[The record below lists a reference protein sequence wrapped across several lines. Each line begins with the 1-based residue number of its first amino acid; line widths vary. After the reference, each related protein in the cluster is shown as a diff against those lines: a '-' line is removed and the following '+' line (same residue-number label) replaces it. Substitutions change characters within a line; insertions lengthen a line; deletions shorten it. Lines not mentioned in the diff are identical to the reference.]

1 VHQIRIRSF
10 VAAATELVFVLRRA
24 PRGTHLAL
32 AEYGVSGRL
41 ASSLWPPVF
50 ERLAR
55 FLA

>member
-1 VHQIRIRSF
+1 VHQIHIQSF
-10 VAAATELVFVLRRA
+10 VAAATELVFVLRRT